1 MRIPKTEVAVNS
13 RKLHSQLKLWP
24 RLSSSALS
32 TPVGF
37 KSWPPK
43 AAFILYRNNP
53 IVYFSHLRIELN
65 HVYSVPLG
73 LSNRTRVCTGVLEL
87 EHTGKVDLFSGTFP
101 DLFSSLSKDVQEL
114 SSRTHRLLEFPMQQ
128 AAGLFSPSKSRASP
142 GSGENMC
149 QASYRKPA
157 QAWPLAKKSYTCCS
171 TRLFLRNNHL
181 YSSSIGIHLLPRR

>member
-73 LSNRTRVCTGVLEL
+73 LSNRTQVCTGVLEL
-87 EHTGKVDLFSGTFP
+87 EHTGKVDLFPGTFP

-128 AAGLFSPSKSRASP
+128 QACFHLLSP
-142 GSGENMC
+142 GHLQEAGKTCAKQAIENLL
-149 QASYRKPA
+149 RLGHWPRNPILVA
-157 QAWPLAKKSYTCCS
+157 QQGS
-171 TRLFLRNNHL
+171 F
-181 YSSSIGIHLLPRR
+181 